1 MQCPYCGKEMELGLV
16 QSPHEIAWL
25 KGDTKHAFAIA
36 AAHKDAIVL
45 SPLNIKNMITG
56 CAVRAFLCR
65 SCKKV
70 IIILGIIVIIALIRT
85 LLKASKGESIS
96 VPTVGVMNDLPS
108 SVTGINK
115 YNDMAERSNERAGK
129 KTE

>member
-1 MQCPYCGKEMELGLV
+1 LREALLSAAKAKPVMMLRWQIIRRETVVGEDRLMDSKTMKCPYCGNEMELGLV

-36 AAHKDAIVL
+36 AAYKDAIVL

-70 IIILGIIVIIALIRT
+70 IIDY
-85 LLKASKGESIS
+85 SDES
-96 VPTVGVMNDLPS
+96 
-108 SVTGINK
+108 
-115 YNDMAERSNERAGK
+115 
-129 KTE
+129 

>member
-36 AAHKDAIVL
+36 AAH
-45 SPLNIKNMITG
+45 NIKNMITG

-70 IIILGIIVIIALIRT
+70 IIDY
-85 LLKASKGESIS
+85 SDES
-96 VPTVGVMNDLPS
+96 
-108 SVTGINK
+108 
-115 YNDMAERSNERAGK
+115 
-129 KTE
+129 

>member
-25 KGDTKHAFAIA
+25 KGDT
-36 AAHKDAIVL
+36 KDAIVL

-70 IIILGIIVIIALIRT
+70 IIDY
-85 LLKASKGESIS
+85 SDES
-96 VPTVGVMNDLPS
+96 
-108 SVTGINK
+108 
-115 YNDMAERSNERAGK
+115 
-129 KTE
+129 

>member
-70 IIILGIIVIIALIRT
+70 ITIR
-85 LLKASKGESIS
+85 
-96 VPTVGVMNDLPS
+96 
-108 SVTGINK
+108 
-115 YNDMAERSNERAGK
+115 
-129 KTE
+129 

>member
-16 QSPHEIAWL
+16 QS
-25 KGDTKHAFAIA
+25 
-36 AAHKDAIVL
+36 IVL

-70 IIILGIIVIIALIRT
+70 IIDY
-85 LLKASKGESIS
+85 SDES
-96 VPTVGVMNDLPS
+96 
-108 SVTGINK
+108 
-115 YNDMAERSNERAGK
+115 
-129 KTE
+129 

>member
-1 MQCPYCGKEMELGLV
+1 MRCPYCDSEMELGLV

-45 SPLNIKNMITG
+45 SPLNIKNLITG

-70 IIILGIIVIIALIRT
+70 IIDYSDNRVDQIMFCRRRCCQQQ
-85 LLKASKGESIS
+85 KQS
-96 VPTVGVMNDLPS
+96 
-108 SVTGINK
+108 
-115 YNDMAERSNERAGK
+115 
-129 KTE
+129 

>member
-16 QSPHEIAWL
+16 QSPHEN
-25 KGDTKHAFAIA
+25 
-36 AAHKDAIVL
+36 KDAIVL

-70 IIILGIIVIIALIRT
+70 IIDY
-85 LLKASKGESIS
+85 SDES
-96 VPTVGVMNDLPS
+96 
-108 SVTGINK
+108 
-115 YNDMAERSNERAGK
+115 
-129 KTE
+129 

>member
-16 QSPHEIAWL
+16 QSPHE
-25 KGDTKHAFAIA
+25 
-36 AAHKDAIVL
+36 IVL

-70 IIILGIIVIIALIRT
+70 IIDY
-85 LLKASKGESIS
+85 SDES
-96 VPTVGVMNDLPS
+96 
-108 SVTGINK
+108 
-115 YNDMAERSNERAGK
+115 
-129 KTE
+129 